1 MPDTVRVIISDE
13 PPGSEFAD
21 TVPVERVKPCPLTVA
36 TSTSSL
42 YVMVMVS
49 AESTEAAV
57 IRGGGAMLFATAAAT
72 KLAREFGWDAVSS
85 MLPVLLEYARL
96 MTSSLSSVSLR
107 ERVTISSLDAIALIV
122 GFAVMSPDSTK
133 SPGAAEFT
141 VISSDKMRL
150 IVVGLAVPMDG
161 RTGAVE
167 HWRCVI
173 SSTNSLVFCRIG

>member
-96 MTSSLSSVSLR
+96 MTSSLSGSGNY
-107 ERVTISSLDAIALIV
+107 III
-122 GFAVMSPDSTK
+122 TK
-133 SPGAAEFT
+133 GDGSGTEFT
-141 VISSDKMRL
+141 VSSDW
-150 IVVGLAVPMDG
+150 IA
-161 RTGAVE
+161 
-167 HWRCVI
+167 I
-173 SSTNSLVFCRIG
+173 TNSLVFCINA

>member
-85 MLPVLLEYARL
+85 MQAGTFGICQTNDIITIKCVTKGEGNYIIIGCNCINSWVCSDVTGQHKVSGSCRVYCNLLR
-96 MTSSLSSVSLR
+96 
-107 ERVTISSLDAIALIV
+107 
-122 GFAVMSPDSTK
+122 
-133 SPGAAEFT
+133 
-141 VISSDKMRL
+141 
-150 IVVGLAVPMDG
+150 
-161 RTGAVE
+161 
-167 HWRCVI
+167 
-173 SSTNSLVFCRIG
+173 

>member
-57 IRGGGAMLFATAAAT
+57 IRGGGVTSGGEVNVVCNCSCYKAG
-72 KLAREFGWDAVSS
+72 KGVWEESKWSC
-85 MLPVLLEYARL
+85 YAC
-96 MTSSLSSVSLR
+96 T
-107 ERVTISSLDAIALIV
+107 
-122 GFAVMSPDSTK
+122 
-133 SPGAAEFT
+133 
-141 VISSDKMRL
+141 
-150 IVVGLAVPMDG
+150 
-161 RTGAVE
+161 
-167 HWRCVI
+167 
-173 SSTNSLVFCRIG
+173 RIPYC

>member
-1 MPDTVRVIISDE
+1 
-13 PPGSEFAD
+13 
-21 TVPVERVKPCPLTVA
+21 
-36 TSTSSL
+36 
-42 YVMVMVS
+42 MVMVS

-122 GFAVMSPDSTK
+122 GFAVMSPD
-133 SPGAAEFT
+133 
-141 VISSDKMRL
+141 
-150 IVVGLAVPMDG
+150 
-161 RTGAVE
+161 RTQ
-167 HWRCVI
+167 
-173 SSTNSLVFCRIG
+173 SLRELQSLL